1 MPPMLNAIAWMVGH
15 FAVHQLARLPPIG
28 VWVGCLLG
36 GLLAF
41 SLRVS
46 NLGAKMRRAGAWAA
60 LVGWLLI
67 GVASAGWRA
76 QLALDERLPEALNDR
91 DLRVEGEIVGLPQLG
106 PLSRRFHLRPHTAFD
121 VEAGRPVALSTEVA
135 LSWTA
140 KPRQIWPAEPK
151 PGEIWR
157 FTVHLRAPHSL
168 ANPGLFDAELRA
180 LEDGVGA
187 TGSIRAGERIE
198 SGPLSWRGA
207 VDGVRDRLRR
217 VMREAASAGP
227 EDPAQSE
234 QRARSAAILI
244 ALAVGDQ
251 NAIPPQDWLLFQR
264 TGVSHLMSISGMHV
278 TMLAALGGW
287 AMKRLLDWPW
297 LAVLVFRW
305 ISRRTAVRVAA
316 VLTAFAY
323 AQLAGWGLP
332 AQRTFWMLAAAAL
345 AGSIGRSRATAD
357 VLAVAGAV
365 VVLLDPW
372 AVLSTGFWLSFCAVA
387 TLIWAGQSL
396 PSLPAERERGQDQR
410 ATLRL
415 SWGDR
420 LRPTLHAGAVAQAA
434 ATLALAPL
442 SVWFFS
448 SFSVIGPL
456 ANLFAIPVVT
466 FLMTPAA
473 LVGAALA
480 MGSGQ
485 LAGVVLRP
493 AVWLTERLL
502 EVLEPMAAWPLSTV
516 VIAQPSMTL
525 LLLAALGGAWIFAP
539 RAVPARWLGLLL
551 LMPSMVVQ
559 RDRPTVGVV
568 WLTAYDVGQGS
579 ALLVETA
586 TNTLLYDTGPRMGP
600 AMDAGSRVLVPSLR
614 ARGIDRLDKLMISHA
629 DEDHIGGA
637 ATVLRDLDVAQ
648 TLASLPLDHPM
659 QSRVQPCHEGL
670 TWVVDDVR
678 FDVLHP
684 FDPPA
689 PRPARAAGSAT
700 NAMSCVLAVTAPGGR
715 VLLTGDLEA
724 PQERAL
730 LDRLGPEGLRAD
742 ILVVPHHGSKTSS
755 TAEFLAAVA
764 PRQAVFQLGWHNHY
778 RHPHPMVLERYD
790 QASIPI
796 LRTDRDGAIRIA
808 LKLGQPPQISKF
820 RVDEARYWRVSQPWR
835 ASDRLPSESLPD

>member
-1 MPPMLNAIAWMVGH
+1 MPPMLNATAWMVGH
-15 FAVHQLARLPPIG
+15 FVVHHLARLPSVMVWIG
-28 VWVGCLLG
+28 CALVGF
-36 GLLAF
+36 LALA
-41 SLRVS
+41 LRF
-46 NLGAKMRRAGAWAA
+46 AKLDPSARRAGAWAA
-60 LVGWLLI
+60 LAGWLLI

-76 QLALDERLPEALNDR
+76 QLALDERLPESLNNR
-91 DLRVEGEIVGLPQLG
+91 DLRVEGEIVGLPQLSPLNRRFRLR
-106 PLSRRFHLRPHTAFD
+106 PLSAIDLET
-121 VEAGRPVALSTEVA
+121 ERPVTVPLEVA

-140 KPRQIWPAEPK
+140 KPRQVWPAEPK
-151 PGEIWR
+151 PGELWR
-157 FTVHLRAPHSL
+157 LTVRLRAPHSL

-180 LEDGVGA
+180 LEDGIGA
-187 TGSIRAGERIE
+187 TGSVRAGERVE

-217 VMREAASAGP
+217 VMRAAAGAGP
-227 EDPAQSE
+227 EDPEQDE
-234 QRARSAAILI
+234 QRDRSAAILI

-305 ISRRTAVRVAA
+305 MSRRTAVRVAA
-316 VLTAFAY
+316 VLTAFVY

-357 VLAVAGAV
+357 VLALAGAV

-396 PSLPAERERGQDQR
+396 PSLPVGRERGQDHR

-415 SWGDR
+415 SWAER
-420 LRPTLHAGAVAQAA
+420 FRPILHAGAVAQAA

-480 MGSGQ
+480 MGSGSV
-485 LAGVVLRP
+485 ASVVLRP

-502 EVLEPMAAWPLSTV
+502 EVLEPMSEWPFSTV

-525 LLLAALGGAWIFAP
+525 LLQAALGGAWIFAP
-539 RAVPARWLGLLL
+539 RAVPARWLGFLLL
-551 LMPSMVVQ
+551 LPSMVVP
-559 RDRPTVGVV
+559 RERPPLGVV

-586 TNTLLYDTGPRMGP
+586 TQTLLYDTGPRMGP

-648 TLASLPLDHPM
+648 TYASLPPDHPM
-659 QSRVQPCHEGL
+659 QSQIQSCHDGVRWEVDGVQ
-670 TWVVDDVR
+670 
-678 FDVLHP
+678 FNVLHP
-684 FDPPA
+684 FDPPL
-689 PRPARAAGSAT
+689 PRPVRAAGSAT
-700 NAMSCVLAVTAPGGR
+700 NAMSCVLSVTAPGGR

-730 LDRLGPEGLRAD
+730 VERLGSEGLRAD

-755 TAEFLAAVA
+755 TPDFLAAVA
-764 PRQAVFQLGWHNHY
+764 PRQAIFQLGWHNHY
-778 RHPHPMVLERYD
+778 RHPHPKVLERYD
-790 QASIPI
+790 QAAIPI
-796 LRTDRDGAIRIA
+796 LRTDRDGAIRISLQA
-808 LKLGQPPQISKF
+808 GELPKISKF
-820 RVDEARYWRVSQPWR
+820 RVDEARYWRVAQPWR
-835 ASDRLPSESLPD
+835 VSDRITSEALPD

>member
-1 MPPMLNAIAWMVGH
+1 MPPMLNTMAWMAGH
-15 FAVHQLARLPPIG
+15 FMVHHLARLPSGMVWIG
-28 VWVGCLLG
+28 CALLG
-36 GLLAF
+36 LFALGLRLA
-41 SLRVS
+41 
-46 NLGAKMRRAGAWAA
+46 NLSPRARRAGAWAA
-60 LVGWLLI
+60 LAGWLLL
-67 GVASAGWRA
+67 GVTAAGWRA
-76 QLALDERLPEALNDR
+76 QLALEDRLPESLHNR

-106 PLSRRFHLRPHTAFD
+106 PLNRRFRLRPFRAIDLET
-121 VEAGRPVALSTEVA
+121 ERPVILPSEVA

-140 KPRQIWPAEPK
+140 KPRQVWSVEPQ

-157 FTVHLRAPHSL
+157 LTVRLRAPHSL

-187 TGSIRAGERIE
+187 TGSVRAGERVR

-217 VMREAASAGP
+217 VMREAAVAGP
-227 EDPAQSE
+227 ADPE
-234 QRARSAAILI
+234 RLDQRTRSAAILI

-251 NAIPPQDWLLFQR
+251 NAIPAQDWLLFQR

-287 AMKRLLDWPW
+287 AMKRLLGWQW
-297 LAVLVFRW
+297 LGILVFRW
-305 ISRRTAVRVAA
+305 MSRRTAVRVSA
-316 VLTAFAY
+316 VFTAFSY

-345 AGSIGRSRATAD
+345 AGSIGRSRSTLD

-372 AVLSTGFWLSFCAVA
+372 AVLSTGFWLSFCAVG
-387 TLIWAGQSL
+387 TLVWAGQSL
-396 PSLPAERERGQDQR
+396 PTLPARRERGQDHR

-415 SWGDR
+415 SWAER
-420 LRPTLHAGAVAQAA
+420 FRPMLHAGVVAQGA

-456 ANLFAIPVVT
+456 ANLLAIPVVT

-480 MGSGQ
+480 VGSGP
-485 LAGVVLRP
+485 LAGLVLRP

-502 EVLEPMAAWPLSTV
+502 GVLEPMSAWPLSTV

-525 LLLAALGGAWIFAP
+525 LLLAALGGAWIFSP

-551 LMPSMVVQ
+551 LMPSMLVP
-559 RDRPTVGVV
+559 RERPAVGVV

-579 ALLVETA
+579 ALLIETA
-586 TNTLLYDTGPRMGP
+586 TQTLLYDTGPRMGP

-637 ATVLRDLDVAQ
+637 ATVLRDLAVAQ
-648 TLASLPLDHPM
+648 TYASLPPDHPM
-659 QSRVQPCHEGL
+659 QSQIQPCGEGL
-670 TWVVDDVR
+670 RWIVDGVR

-684 FDPPA
+684 FDPPV

-724 PQERAL
+724 PQELAL
-730 LDRLGPEGLRAD
+730 VERMGPEGLRAD
-742 ILVVPHHGSKTSS
+742 ILIVPHHGSKTSS
-755 TAEFLAAVA
+755 TPEFLAAVA

-778 RHPHPMVLERYD
+778 RHPHPKVLERYD
-790 QASIPI
+790 QAAIPI
-796 LRTDRDGAIRIA
+796 LRTDRDGAIRISLQA
-808 LKLGQPPQISKF
+808 GEPPQVSKF
-820 RVDEARYWRVSQPWR
+820 RVDEARYWRVAQPWR
-835 ASDRLPSESLPD
+835 VSDRLTSEALPD

>member
-15 FAVHQLARLPPIG
+15 FVVHQLARLPPVA
-28 VWVGCLLG
+28 VWVGCALG
-36 GLLAF
+36 GLLALG
-41 SLRVS
+41 LRVP
-46 NLGAKMRRAGAWAA
+46 NLGPTARRVGVWAA
-60 LVGWLLI
+60 LAGWLLL

-91 DLRVEGEIVGLPQLG
+91 DLRVEGEIVGLPQIDPLNRRFRLR
-106 PLSRRFHLRPHTAFD
+106 PLSAFD
-121 VEAGRPVALSTEVA
+121 LDAGHPVVLSSEVS

-140 KPRQIWPAEPK
+140 KPRQIWPTEPK

-157 FTVHLRAPHSL
+157 LTVHLRAPHSL

-180 LEDGVGA
+180 LEDGVSA
-187 TGSIRAGERIE
+187 TGSVRVAERID

-207 VDGVRDRLRR
+207 VDRVRDRLRR
-217 VMREAASAGP
+217 VMREAAVTGS
-227 EDPAQSE
+227 EDPAQLE

-278 TMLAALGGW
+278 TMLGALGGW
-287 AMKRLLDWPW
+287 AMKRLLDWQR
-297 LAVLVFRW
+297 LAALVFRW
-305 ISRRTAVRVAA
+305 MSRRTAVRVAA
-316 VLTAFAY
+316 VFTAFAY
-323 AQLAGWGLP
+323 SQLSGWGLP

-410 ATLRL
+410 AIWRP

-420 LRPTLHAGAVAQAA
+420 LRPMLHAGAVAQAA

-456 ANLFAIPVVT
+456 ANLFSIPVVT

-485 LAGVVLRP
+485 LAGLILRP

-502 EVLEPMAAWPLSTV
+502 DMLEPMSGWPLSTV
-516 VIAQPSMTL
+516 VIAQPSMNL

-551 LMPSMVVQ
+551 LIPSMVVP
-559 RDRPTVGVV
+559 RERPTAGVV

-586 TNTLLYDTGPRMGP
+586 TETLLYDTGPRMGP
-600 AMDAGSRVLVPSLR
+600 SMDAGSRVLVPSLR

-648 TLASLPLDHPM
+648 TFASLPPDHPM
-659 QSRVQPCHEGL
+659 QSRIQSCHEGL
-670 TWVVDDVR
+670 HWVVDGVR

-700 NAMSCVLAVTAPGGR
+700 NAMSCVLSITAPGGR

-730 LDRLGPEGLRAD
+730 LERLGPDGLRAE
-742 ILVVPHHGSKTSS
+742 ILIVPHHGSKTSS
-755 TAEFLAAVA
+755 TPEFLAAVA

-778 RHPHPMVLERYD
+778 RHPHPTVLERYD
-790 QASIPI
+790 QAAIPI

-808 LKLGQPPQISKF
+808 LQPGVPPQISKF
-820 RVDEARYWRVSQPWR
+820 RVDEARYWRVAQPWR
-835 ASDRLPSESLPD
+835 ASDRLTSEAPKD

>member
-1 MPPMLNAIAWMVGH
+1 MPPMLNAMAWMVGH
-15 FAVHQLARLPPIG
+15 FVVHHLARLPSIMVWIG
-28 VWVGCLLG
+28 CALVGCFA
-36 GLLAF
+36 LA
-41 SLRVS
+41 LRF
-46 NLGAKMRRAGAWAA
+46 AKLDPSARRAGGWAA
-60 LVGWLLI
+60 LAGWLLI

-76 QLALDERLPEALNDR
+76 QLALDERLPESLNNR

-106 PLSRRFHLRPHTAFD
+106 PLNRRFRLRPLRAIDLET
-121 VEAGRPVALSTEVA
+121 ERPVTVPSEVA

-140 KPRQIWPAEPK
+140 KPRQVWPTEPK
-151 PGEIWR
+151 PGELWR
-157 FTVHLRAPHSL
+157 LTVRLRAPHSL

-187 TGSIRAGERIE
+187 TGSVRAGERVE
-198 SGPLSWRGA
+198 SGPLSWHGA

-217 VMREAASAGP
+217 VMRAAAGAGP
-227 EDPAQSE
+227 EDSE
-234 QRARSAAILI
+234 QDEQRDRSAAILI

-305 ISRRTAVRVAA
+305 MSRRTAVRVAA
-316 VLTAFAY
+316 VLTAFVY

-396 PSLPAERERGQDQR
+396 PSLPVGRERGQDHR

-415 SWGDR
+415 SWAER
-420 LRPTLHAGAVAQAA
+420 FRPILHAGAVAQAA

-480 MGSGQ
+480 MGSGSV
-485 LAGVVLRP
+485 ASVVLRP

-502 EVLEPMAAWPLSTV
+502 EVLEPMSEWPFSTV
-516 VIAQPSMTL
+516 VIAQPSMAL
-525 LLLAALGGAWIFAP
+525 LLMSALGGAWIFAP

-551 LMPSMVVQ
+551 LLPSMVVP
-559 RDRPTVGVV
+559 RERPQLGVV

-586 TNTLLYDTGPRMGP
+586 TQTLLYDTGPRMGP

-648 TLASLPLDHPM
+648 TYASLPPDHPM
-659 QSRVQPCHEGL
+659 QSQIQSCHDGVRWEVDGVQ
-670 TWVVDDVR
+670 

-684 FDPPA
+684 FDPPV
-689 PRPARAAGSAT
+689 PRPVRTAGSAT
-700 NAMSCVLAVTAPGGR
+700 NAMSCVLSVTAPGGR

-730 LDRLGPEGLRAD
+730 FERLGPEGLRAD

-755 TAEFLAAVA
+755 TPDFLAAVA
-764 PRQAVFQLGWHNHY
+764 PRQAIFQLGWHNHY
-778 RHPHPMVLERYD
+778 RHPHPKVLERYD

-796 LRTDRDGAIRIA
+796 LRTDRDGAIRISLQA
-808 LKLGQPPQISKF
+808 GEPPKISKF
-820 RVDEARYWRVSQPWR
+820 RVDEARYWRVAQPWR
-835 ASDRLPSESLPD
+835 VSDRLTSEALPD